1 MKNITR
7 RNLLLITFLAIISIF
22 CINSPFQLLDLG
34 SSSEV
39 SSNVMIKKSNVNYPT
54 ILADQKAQSI
64 NYVEKYSLRNHNVL
78 VDLFNKGKDFFP
90 KIASVFTSYGVPTE
104 MKVLIAIE
112 SGFKANAVSKA
123 GAVGYWQM
131 MDEMAVGYGLNI
143 NKKSKTGDERK
154 NFDKSTTAAA
164 RYLRDACNEFDNNVL
179 LAVAAYNCGSGNVR
193 KAIKKSG
200 VDSETASFWDIKQN
214 LPKETQY
221 YVMNFIALNVIFD
234 NYDKFSN
241 NQLVF
246 QPQQI
251 AYVQKQSNPVL

>member
-1 MKNITR
+1 MKNIAR
-7 RNLLLITFLAIISIF
+7 RNLLFISIF
-22 CINSPFQLLDLG
+22 AIVTNFCISSPFQLLNPR
-34 SSSEV
+34 SSSAS
-39 SSNVMIKKSNVNYPT
+39 SSNVMMKESNVSYPS

-64 NYVEKYSLRNHNVL
+64 NYVEKYSAKNHNVL
-78 VDLFNKGKDFFP
+78 VDLFNKSKEFFP

-131 MDEMAVGYGLNI
+131 MDEMAVDYGLHI
-143 NKKSKTGDERK
+143 NKRSKSGDERK
-154 NFDKSTTAAA
+154 DFDKSTTAAA
-164 RYLRDACNEFDNNVL
+164 RYLKDACNEFGNNVL

-221 YVMNFIALNVIFD
+221 YVMNFIALNVIFE

-251 AYVQKQSNPVL
+251 AYEQKQGSQVL